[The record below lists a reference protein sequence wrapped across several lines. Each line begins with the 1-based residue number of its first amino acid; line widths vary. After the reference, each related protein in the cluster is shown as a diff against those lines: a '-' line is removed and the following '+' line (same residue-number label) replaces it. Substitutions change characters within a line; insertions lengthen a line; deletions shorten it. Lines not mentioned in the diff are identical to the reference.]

1 MTKIVGVLMMFWS
14 ALCPHPNC
22 QLGPWLVIYELNI
35 AAGHMKWCSEG
46 SQIRPEGSQI
56 IRILTRKIAKISGW
70 AGNFGNSR
78 NFRFNRKFSLHGST
92 WSGQSPMVQ
101 RAIAVMPA
109 LKTSQKL
116 ARNSQHIQSAQGIKM
131 LFSTHISPTIL
142 VIISGIWQELE
153 IKILHL
159 FDLVK
164 RYVKGPLP
172 WTKKRQ

>member
-1 MTKIVGVLMMFWS
+1 
-14 ALCPHPNC
+14 
-22 QLGPWLVIYELNI
+22 
-35 AAGHMKWCSEG
+35 
-46 SQIRPEGSQI
+46 
-56 IRILTRKIAKISGW
+56 
-70 AGNFGNSR
+70 
-78 NFRFNRKFSLHGST
+78 
-92 WSGQSPMVQ
+92 MVQ

-164 RYVKGPLP
+164 PHVKGTL
-172 WTKKRQ
+172 WKAGLADGDVVENRRQTYG

>member
-1 MTKIVGVLMMFWS
+1 
-14 ALCPHPNC
+14 
-22 QLGPWLVIYELNI
+22 
-35 AAGHMKWCSEG
+35 
-46 SQIRPEGSQI
+46 
-56 IRILTRKIAKISGW
+56 
-70 AGNFGNSR
+70 
-78 NFRFNRKFSLHGST
+78 
-92 WSGQSPMVQ
+92 MVK

-131 LFSTHISPTIL
+131 LFSTHIYTTIL

-164 RYVKGPLP
+164 RHVKGTLF
-172 WTKKRQ
+172 TSRVQS

>member
-1 MTKIVGVLMMFWS
+1 
-14 ALCPHPNC
+14 
-22 QLGPWLVIYELNI
+22 
-35 AAGHMKWCSEG
+35 
-46 SQIRPEGSQI
+46 
-56 IRILTRKIAKISGW
+56 
-70 AGNFGNSR
+70 
-78 NFRFNRKFSLHGST
+78 
-92 WSGQSPMVQ
+92 MVQ

-164 RYVKGPLP
+164 PHVKGTLFLVVVIASDLVRLQ
-172 WTKKRQ
+172 TIILLN